1 MSGEGAS
8 RTSHSAPTRRTV
20 HFLVPEGIDDPTRV
34 SGGNIYDARV
44 SEGLADFGWHVE
56 QREVQP
62 DAAAAALA
70 DVPDGG
76 LVLIDGLVAGRSA
89 DAVVAEAVRL
99 RAVVLAHMV
108 SEAFPDADPLLVE
121 GERRALGAV
130 GLVVTTSH
138 WTRSEL
144 VSRGIA
150 DAHRLRVATP
160 GTDAAPAAVGTRRGG
175 ALLCVGVVAPHK
187 GQDVLVE
194 ALAGLPARSGWTCTI
209 AGSIDR
215 ESAFAQAVAS
225 RAEAAGLGDR
235 VEIMGVLAGAALEA
249 AYRDADLLI
258 APSRVE
264 SYGMAVAEALR
275 RGIPV
280 LASEVGGIVEAVA
293 PSAGVVLVPP
303 GDPVALGAALEHWL
317 ADRAFRAGL
326 TRAARDGVAGLQ
338 DWRDT
343 ASDVALALEEAA

>member
-1 MSGEGAS
+1 MSA
-8 RTSHSAPTRRTV
+8 RRATRAIHSPRVVR
-20 HFLVPEGIDDPTRV
+20 FLVPEGIDDPMRA

-44 SEGLADFGWHVE
+44 RERLAEFDWHVE
-56 QREVQP
+56 QAEVRP
-62 DAAAAALA
+62 DAAAEALA
-70 DVPDGG
+70 EVPDGG

-89 DAVVAEAVRL
+89 DAVVAEVGRL
-99 RAVVLAHMV
+99 RVVVLAHMV
-108 SEAFPDADPLLVE
+108 SEAFPDADPSVVA

-130 GLVVTTSH
+130 GLVVTTSG

-144 VSRGIA
+144 VSRGIV
-150 DAHRLRVATP
+150 DAHRVRIAMP

-194 ALAGLPARSGWTCTI
+194 ALAGVGARPGWTCTI
-209 AGSIDR
+209 VGSIDR
-215 ESAFAQAVAS
+215 ESVFARGVAS

-235 VEIMGVLAGAALEA
+235 VRITGVLTGEALEA
-249 AYRDADLLI
+249 AYRGADLLI

-264 SYGMAVAEALR
+264 SYGIAVAEALR

-280 LASEVGGIVEAVA
+280 LASEVGGIPEAVA

-303 GDPVALGAALEHWL
+303 GDAVALGAALERWL
-317 ADRAFRAGL
+317 TDRAFRAGL
-326 TRAARDGVAGLQ
+326 TRAARDGAAGLQ